1 MTLITC
7 CLRQASRGVME
18 VLFFTVA
25 RLAPLD
31 DARIHDQ
38 LVCRIVSTLTH
49 QNMLLG
55 MEQLPAGGAG
65 GGRATSAS
73 IMRTSNAAAGMMRSQ
88 LADRLLA
95 FFAQL
100 TRHFQGAIHEGTMR
114 RSMRAME
121 VRDSKQRRDA
131 DAERATSS
139 NASSNNCVS
148 SSSLLNGSRQQHPLK
163 YHFLNMAC
171 IVISSIMS

>member
-1 MTLITC
+1 
-7 CLRQASRGVME
+7 ME

-31 DARIHDQ
+31 DARLHDQ

-65 GGRATSAS
+65 GGRSTSAS

-121 VRDSKQRRDA
+121 VRDSKQRRDGDA
-131 DAERATSS
+131 DRATSS
-139 NASSNNCVS
+139 NATSNNS
-148 SSSLLNGSRQQHPLK
+148 GSLLNGARQQHP
-163 YHFLNMAC
+163 
-171 IVISSIMS
+171 ISPLIQEDDDDASIRAPGRKRI